1 MATSGSLKS
10 KDLLQILND
19 AEKDAF
25 TGVLTLKGKTGLASI
40 TLKSGRI
47 VQVREPR
54 VRSRLG
60 RHLVSQNVITEKELQ
75 NALSVQKKK
84 GHGVFL
90 GEILIEQAILDRET
104 LESAM
109 EEVVG
114 ESLVHLFSWGDEG
127 LFRLEE
133 EENVQGE
140 PIEHLSLDEL
150 AKRATQLTA
159 AVEDEWALEQIVSDQ
174 EQLGGEI
181 KEEILQAIKRV
192 SQKLRELKPKEV
204 VLLVED
210 EMLMREMF
218 KDKLTS
224 FGFDVDA
231 VESPHK
237 ALEKLSEYD
246 RTGKIPIVLADLIMP
261 TLSGK
266 GIFGGLELLEE
277 IQKSYGHVPVIV
289 NTAYPDASIRR
300 RALFL
305 GATYYINKPERK
317 EISPDQLENQLNLF
331 IEEVAVCIQNVIQ
344 RHEVY
349 FERDQQNILRE
360 ELLSQLI
367 QSREELQKIG
377 EVVQRDSG
385 DIMFLAE
392 TSNKMVREKSLS
404 KMAEVLVSFAA
415 KEVDRC
421 AVLLL
426 RKDNVTGFYGGDR
439 RSGGELFQEE
449 VKGLNFDLNDSALLK
464 QTVDSKKVVS
474 EENPGS
480 KLGSALAAALGDP
493 EPQFVVVF
501 PILVQNMVV
510 ALLYCDVI
518 PGGMPPRDIDSLEIL
533 LNLASLSLEIQQQ
546 QAMIQRLQ
554 KPSD

>member
-10 KDLLQILND
+10 TNLLNILKDSDKNS
-19 AEKDAF
+19 F
-25 TGVLTLKGKTGLASI
+25 TGILTLKGKTGLASI
-40 TLKSGRI
+40 TLKSGKV

-54 VRSRLG
+54 IRSRLG
-60 RHLVSQNVITEKELQ
+60 RYLVTRNIITEKELQ
-75 NALSVQKKK
+75 NALSVQKKR
-84 GHGVFL
+84 GHGAFL
-90 GEILIEQAILDRET
+90 GAILVEQGILDKET
-104 LESAM
+104 LEGAM
-109 EEVVG
+109 KNVLE

-133 EENVQGE
+133 EESVQGE
-140 PIEHLSLDEL
+140 AVEHLPLEEL
-150 AKRATQLTA
+150 AKKAAQLES
-159 AVEDEWALEQIVSDQ
+159 AVEDEWALEQMVSDQ
-174 EQLGGEI
+174 EQLEGEI
-181 KEEILQAIKRV
+181 KDEILQAIRRV

-231 VESPHK
+231 VDSPHK
-237 ALEKLSEYD
+237 ALEKMAEYD
-246 RTGKIPIVLADLIMP
+246 YTGKIPIVLADLIMP

-277 IQKSYGHVPVIV
+277 IQKIHSHVPVIV

-377 EVVQRDSG
+377 EVVQRDAG
-385 DIMFLAE
+385 DIVFLAE
-392 TSNKMVREKSLS
+392 TSNKMVRDKSLG
-404 KMAEVLVSFAA
+404 KMAEVLVNFASREA
-415 KEVDRC
+415 DRC
-421 AVLLL
+421 AVLLI
-426 RKDNVTGFYGGDR
+426 RKENAIGFYGGDR
-439 RSGGELFQEE
+439 RPGGESFNDAI
-449 VKGLNFDLNDSALLK
+449 KNLNFNLSESTLLNQAAE
-464 QTVDSKKVVS
+464 SKKIVS

-480 KLGSALAAALGDP
+480 KLGASLITVLGDP
-493 EPQFVVVF
+493 EPKFVVVM

-510 ALLYCDVI
+510 ALLYCDVV

-546 QAMIQRLQ
+546 QAMIQRLK
-554 KPSD
+554 KPSS